1 MKLRFV
7 RITVVFVKKVSVL
20 NILSVFLDFV
30 MKHANPMRRVILS
43 SVTCQPL
50 PYVLHYFKYS
60 AFSKK
65 LNWEGASCFFAKF
78 VSNISYFKKN
88 WRCIRINKWITF
100 VKCRTCK
107 ISKGLD
113 FIPQFLRNILILI
126 FLTFLWVESELLQ
139 TERLTWRG
147 KYFNFVKLRT
157 RLKLWLV
164 FLMSFH
170 RTCM

>member
-1 MKLRFV
+1 MFVFRLCYEACKSHAPCYIIICGLSTSAICFTLFQIRCFFEKIKLR
-7 RITVVFVKKVSVL
+7 L
-20 NILSVFLDFV
+20 CFL
-30 MKHANPMRRVILS
+30 
-43 SVTCQPL
+43 
-50 PYVLHYFKYS
+50 
-60 AFSKK
+60 
-65 LNWEGASCFFAKF
+65 FFAKF

-88 WRCIRINKWITF
+88 WRYIRINNWITF
-100 VKCRTCK
+100 VKWRTCK